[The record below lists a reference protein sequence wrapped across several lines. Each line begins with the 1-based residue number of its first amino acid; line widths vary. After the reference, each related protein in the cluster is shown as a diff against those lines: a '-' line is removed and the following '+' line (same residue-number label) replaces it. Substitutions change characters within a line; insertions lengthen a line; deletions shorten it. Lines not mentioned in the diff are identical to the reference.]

1 MNCSRT
7 FATVLMHTYYKST
20 YCAYIRFTLVIE
32 SHIISKQHVILI
44 LPHDAKLHFIYKN
57 KNIAHIWRFQCIS
70 LFNECTVRQ
79 LSPGQS
85 HWTSPSMSYAPYFMS
100 KFQSH
105 NTTIAVE
112 KLKLQYCFFCHV
124 VIRGNKCA
132 TTYKEIHTISNYK
145 AHKSIYQPHILNSLK
160 NFT

>member
-112 KLKLQYCFFCHV
+112 KLKLQYCFFAMLEFEETNV
-124 VIRGNKCA
+124 QIPIKKYTLFQ
-132 TTYKEIHTISNYK
+132 TTRRINQSTN
-145 AHKSIYQPHILNSLK
+145 HI
-160 NFT
+160 F